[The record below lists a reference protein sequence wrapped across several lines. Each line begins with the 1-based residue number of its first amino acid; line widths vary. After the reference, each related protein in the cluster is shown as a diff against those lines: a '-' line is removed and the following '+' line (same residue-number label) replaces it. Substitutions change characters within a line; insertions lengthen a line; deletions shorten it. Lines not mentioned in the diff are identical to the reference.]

1 MNKKSDSKTS
11 FKYMIKKPYQDL
23 GIEKKPNSLDKHH
36 IQPQTMRNLTS
47 VHFVPLHLRI
57 WSAEFDYTTHH
68 CFHFITSCSGVQE
81 YKYTKLIIKCIC
93 FGTIHCINY
102 TSQTKRNPYNIHVDN
117 IRLRIYN

>member
-47 VHFVPLHLRI
+47 VHFVTLHLRI
-57 WSAEFDYTTHH
+57 WQAEFDSTTTIV
-68 CFHFITSCSGVQE
+68 FISLLLVQGF
-81 YKYTKLIIKCIC
+81 KNTN
-93 FGTIHCINY
+93 T
-102 TSQTKRNPYNIHVDN
+102 RN
-117 IRLRIYN
+117 